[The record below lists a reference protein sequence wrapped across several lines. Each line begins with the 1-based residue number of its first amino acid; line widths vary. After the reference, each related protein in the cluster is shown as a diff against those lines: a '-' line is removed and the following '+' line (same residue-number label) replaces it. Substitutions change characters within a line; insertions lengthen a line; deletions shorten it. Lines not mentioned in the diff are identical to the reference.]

1 MRFVARCAPFVAL
14 ALAAAPAPGCGGGGP
29 APDLSVEAAGPYPVG
44 TARITLDDAGRSRTL
59 VTQLW
64 YPADESARATAEAG
78 FPIEQLEDE
87 PHQSTYAGL
96 LAAAPACPTR
106 TAHAAVDATPA
117 AGSFPLIAFSH
128 CHDCTRFSE
137 LTVAERLA
145 SHGFVVVAVDHADN
159 TLWDHLAGNEVTLG
173 TPFLEIRAA
182 DVEYALDQVLG
193 GAAPVPAAVAAVVDP
208 TRVGVFG
215 HSFGGVTA
223 GLVAQDDGRIKA
235 ALSLAAPMDNPLI
248 PGVDLA
254 QLHVPL
260 FFAVAQEDNSI
271 TEVGNKLIRGNFTD
285 AAVPAWKIEIADAGH
300 WSVSDVDGV
309 VDAFAAGC
317 GAGVRQTDGS
327 DFTYL
332 DPPTGRAIAAAY
344 VTAFFRAELEDDA
357 GAAAYLTSGRPAGVV
372 TADAHE

>member
-1 MRFVARCAPFVAL
+1 MRFTARCVPLVAL
-14 ALAAAPAPGCGGGGP
+14 AVAAPALGACGGGT
-29 APDLSVEAAGPYPVG
+29 APDLSVESAGPFPVG
-44 TARITLDDAGRSRTL
+44 TARITLDDAARSRTL

-64 YPADESARATAEAG
+64 YPAAESARAAAAAG

-87 PHQSTYAGL
+87 PNRTTYAGL
-96 LAAAPACPTR
+96 LAAAPAGCPTR
-106 TAHAAVDATPA
+106 TAHAAVDADPA

-145 SHGFVVVAVDHADN
+145 SHGFIVVAVDHADN

-173 TPFLEIRAA
+173 TPFLMIRAA
-182 DVEYALDQVLG
+182 DVEDALDQVLG

-223 GLVAQDDGRIKA
+223 GLVAQDDDRIGA

-260 FFAVAQEDNSI
+260 FFEVAAEDNSI

-285 AAVPAWKIEIADAGH
+285 AAVPAWKIEVADAGH
-300 WSVSDVDGV
+300 WSVSDVDGAADV
-309 VDAFAAGC
+309 FLAGC

-332 DPPTGRAIAAAY
+332 APPTGRAIAAAY

-357 GAAAYLTSGRPAGVV
+357 GAAAYLTSGRPAGIV
-372 TADAHE
+372 TADSHE